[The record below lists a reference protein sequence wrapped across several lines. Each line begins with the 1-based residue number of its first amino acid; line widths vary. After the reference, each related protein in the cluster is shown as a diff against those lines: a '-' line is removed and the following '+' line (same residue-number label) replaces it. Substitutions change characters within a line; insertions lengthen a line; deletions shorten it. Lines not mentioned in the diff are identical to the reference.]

1 MEALERA
8 VQDDPKYADAFL
20 ELGNAYA
27 RVPGQS
33 DRALTQFQRAA
44 TLEPR
49 RPDAFINAGNVN
61 IFLGR
66 TDNAESFYKQV
77 LSSPARRAAA
87 CVACAAASRALGSIH
102 ALHAQSHSCAA
113 RSVSLMRRAR
123 QALQLDPGNMDATVN
138 LGVLL
143 AQTGQPA
150 PPRLPPVL
158 IGHVS
163 SLPPYLLDT
172 SRPSP
177 RTYWTRLVPPPVL
190 IGHLPAT
197 LRRCLPHHHH
207 RRAAPQSTLQGVTL
221 HASPRSD
228 FARLPS
234 QEVTLEAPPPIPDPC
249 LHPQP
254 CGAADTMMGIPPPVP
269 RTNRTSLVPPLVL
282 TGQVSSLPSY

>member
-87 CVACAAASRALGSIH
+87 CVACAAASRALGAIH

-150 PPRLPPVL
+150 PPPLPPVL
-158 IGHVS
+158 TGHVS
-163 SLPPYLLDT
+163 SLPPY
-172 SRPSP
+172 
-177 RTYWTRLVPPPVL
+177 
-190 IGHLPAT
+190 
-197 LRRCLPHHHH
+197 
-207 RRAAPQSTLQGVTL
+207 
-221 HASPRSD
+221 
-228 FARLPS
+228 
-234 QEVTLEAPPPIPDPC
+234 
-249 LHPQP
+249 
-254 CGAADTMMGIPPPVP
+254 
-269 RTNRTSLVPPLVL
+269 
-282 TGQVSSLPSY
+282 